1 MSTANPFDVW
11 FAPHERLG
19 GKSLMDHLYN
29 RLDGAYPHKWKSNFP
44 SQQAIDNWSVSWAEA
59 FEEEGIKPRDIKA
72 GIKVCR
78 AKYGWPPS
86 CSEFINACKPPLD
99 TVAAYYEAVNG
110 VVARE
115 RGEVGNWTHPA
126 IFWASVTMSHD
137 LKNMSYSS
145 VKDRWERALSE
156 QLAKAKWEP
165 NPAPA
170 PALPPP
176 GKGRSDKANA
186 ERMLAQYRAGC
197 KNDGKKTDRDWIGKV
212 LERAK
217 NGDES
222 LPHLSLVFAKMALK
236 TEMD

>member
-1 MSTANPFDVW
+1 MTNETSSISNPVPLSWVEKLFERMAALYGSKFMEMWRGTDLNAVKAVW
-11 FAPHERLG
+11 AAEM
-19 GKSLMDHLYN
+19 GK
-29 RLDGAYPHKWKSNFP
+29 
-44 SQQAIDNWSVSWAEA
+44 VSSRELKRGYEA
-59 FEEEGIKPRDIKA
+59 LHASE
-72 GIKVCR
+72 
-78 AKYGWPPS
+78 WPPS
-86 CSEFINACKPPLD
+86 LPQFLKMCKPPLD

-110 VVARE
+110 VVSRE

-165 NPAPA
+165 IPAPA

-197 KNDGKKTDRDWIGKV
+197 KTDGRKTDRDWIGKV

-222 LPHLSLVFAKMALK
+222 LPHISLVFAKMALK